1 MFFNQ
6 RSCCSRCCRHCCGC
20 GHDSNQITG
29 HGDRLPARHRVVYHG
44 PFRIRGQ
51 RLWLYPPLCLC
62 KRCRQRHRLGLW
74 MRLLRPDILNVSTAR
89 FRAVHTAVSGG
100 AMSGLMLCVPSLFCA
115 PGMGLA
121 AMPVFILPCRRGQDL
136 PFFYPAHSVS
146 APQPCVCFAQSAPF
160 RRVHPLLLAS
170 NQRLRCFLAAF
181 FCSNPCP
188 FPSGWRMAL
197 LRLSSAIKKSPF
209 RALFLCIYQR
219 ALPSRTSTCVNVAY
233 LPTPP
238 LGFRRLAMS

>member
-1 MFFNQ
+1 M
-6 RSCCSRCCRHCCGC
+6 SAGPC
-20 GHDSNQITG
+20 
-29 HGDRLPARHRVVYHG
+29 PA
-44 PFRIRGQ
+44 
-51 RLWLYPPLCLC
+51 W
-62 KRCRQRHRLGLW
+62 
-74 MRLLRPDILNVSTAR
+74 
-89 FRAVHTAVSGG
+89 
-100 AMSGLMLCVPSLFCA
+100 LCVPSLFCA

-219 ALPSRTSTCVNVAY
+219 ALPSRTSTCVNVLY
-233 LPTPP
+233 FPTPP
-238 LGFRRLAMS
+238 RLPTSLSHSLYTSDALFPLTLMSAAAAYRCWLCLAPSTFLL

>member
-1 MFFNQ
+1 MPGQNHDAKHMPCPGDGP
-6 RSCCSRCCRHCCGC
+6 CCHACF
-20 GHDSNQITG
+20 
-29 HGDRLPARHRVVYHG
+29 Y
-44 PFRIRGQ
+44 F
-51 RLWLYPPLCLC
+51 
-62 KRCRQRHRLGLW
+62 
-74 MRLLRPDILNVSTAR
+74 
-89 FRAVHTAVSGG
+89 AVSVGPHP
-100 AMSGLMLCVPSLFCA
+100 AWPCVPSLFCA